1 MSDWWEVVLCGQCKN
16 PWIVEQ
22 HDRRTQDSVSC
33 PNCPNEV
40 TAPRVVKKADSHEG
54 AAELR
59 AQYLAKE
66 ADCEEVYT
74 DFRDEWGPWNAQLE
88 AVEDRTAKVSDEALV
103 EFVTADEAIAHYY
116 DDSDS
121 RDAHLSPDTE
131 DYRHRYQDLADAVA
145 EQTRL
150 EHREMFSEQ
159 VPDERASWK
168 IFQSRVDELLD
179 GFADR
184 PDPDDLPRGEITPTD
199 QTLASVVVDLDKDAT
214 VTDIW
219 EQLFESTRVRE
230 VLAESVRGVLAGL
243 DPAECHE
250 VLEDEHIPFW
260 VRSPIINA
268 ARGDS
273 REAWRVAVDVIPS
286 MHEHPLAAT
295 EDLLAT
301 ATLFGGTETGVAL
314 AAIVHEEWLDRKR
327 SQREDICELLAIL
340 ASNLDVRVASSGIV
354 LQQLADRHRLDL
366 PGVSEW
372 GSQRRT
378 ETGIADLVNDGMA
391 ALDHDGRE
399 VAILRTLYEDDGDA
413 LSYGQ
418 LYAEFQCDES
428 RVRQCISE
436 LVSLEL
442 VNRFGPQTGRMV
454 ELLEAGEAVLETF
467 DKETARQRRIESFV
481 SGDGQ
486 SRSKGRVNTHTGR
499 VGEDGPQEPPAK
511 AAGPWKTAFLGSAEH
526 AGAAAAAADGG
537 VTLVPGDVGEEND
550 RVRRVSYDA
559 DRDEVVVAVRGADPT
574 TYVASSAIALTW
586 PTFLEKVFSNGR
598 LEAIDDPPIIVREA
612 RCIGGATDDALE
624 DQSEFIEKLAD
635 WGKEIGDMTRQL
647 KHGEYGEFDGRD
659 AFRSEILRKS
669 HGLFGTMAH
678 LLDAVGVDLVREI
691 RVPPK
696 ADRERQL
703 GQLARSIAVSA
714 AIQSTY
720 KDCFACYRQ
729 LFEGREEKR
738 ERALVPSVDAA
749 DPYGDL
755 IGSIV
760 IRGPDI
766 HRLEP
771 YLRSRLEDPEE
782 EHEDALEIA
791 VQVPIED
798 VGRQAFAETAARIL
812 GAKNLRPTSEAVS
825 LLHGLVETPHDAA
838 EGLHQR
844 LQEEDERREVRPDEV
859 RKALAGV
866 DAAALCPDLPRSV
879 GVILKTLLEAEE
891 PLSKAELAERSGKCE
906 KTVGRHEAKLEAL
919 GLLEISEDGYRVELS
934 FPEQAERRNPV
945 VPETVATPSFLDVV
959 DALLDATL
967 PPARYADP
975 DDALGGLL
983 WDPPNPGGILEDD
996 DLRPWGELAIRLLDV
1011 ELHDQGPTTVS
1022 MGPGPAVIQ
1031 QSLPT
1036 TEDSREVGA

>member
-1 MSDWWEVVLCGQCKN
+1 MFEVVLCGQCTN
-16 PWIVEQ
+16 PWIVDE

-40 TAPRVVKKADSHEG
+40 TTPKVVNRQETKEH
-54 AAELR
+54 AAEAR
-59 AQYLAKE
+59 AQYLAEE

-74 DFRDEWGPWNAQLE
+74 DFRDEWGSWSAQHE
-88 AVEDRTAKVSDEALV
+88 AVEDRTAKVSNEALA
-103 EFVTADEAIAHYY
+103 EFVTADEAISHYY
-116 DDSDS
+116 GDADS

-131 DYRHRYQDLADAVA
+131 DYRHRYQDLADAIA

-150 EHREMFSEQ
+150 EHREMFAKQ
-159 VPDERASWK
+159 VPDERTSWD
-168 IFQSRVDELLD
+168 IFRSRVDELLD
-179 GFADR
+179 GFAER
-184 PDPDDLPRGEITPTD
+184 PDPDDLPQGEITPTD

-214 VTDIW
+214 LTDIW

-230 VLAESVRGVLAGL
+230 VLAESIRGVLAGL

-273 REAWRVAVDVIPS
+273 REAWRVATEIIPT

-301 ATLFGGTETGVAL
+301 ATLFGGADTGLSL

-327 SQREDICELLAIL
+327 SQREDICALLAVL
-340 ASNLDVRVASSGIV
+340 AASLDVRVASSGIV

-378 ETGIADLVNDGMA
+378 ETGIADLVNNGVA

-436 LVSLEL
+436 LVSLDL
-442 VNRFGPQTGRMV
+442 INRFGPQTSRMV

-467 DKETARQRRIESFV
+467 DKEIARQRRIESFV
-481 SGDGQ
+481 SGDRQ
-486 SRSKGRVNTHTGR
+486 SRSKGRVNTHTGW
-499 VGEDGPQEPPAK
+499 VEEDDPEEPPTEG
-511 AAGPWKTAFLGSAEH
+511 AGPWKTAFLGTADH
-526 AGAAAAAADGG
+526 AAAAGSAADGS
-537 VTLVPGDVGEEND
+537 VTLVPSKIEAEND
-550 RVRRVSYDA
+550 RVRRVSYDP

-586 PTFLEKVFSNGR
+586 PTFLEKVFANDR
-598 LEAIDDPPIIVREA
+598 LEEIDDPPIIVREA

-624 DQSEFIEKLAD
+624 DQSEFIKKLAD

-647 KHGEYGEFDGRD
+647 KHGEYGEFDGRN

-696 ADRERQL
+696 ADKDRQL
-703 GQLARSIAVSA
+703 GQLAQSIAVSA

-749 DPYGDL
+749 DPYGSL

-771 YLRSRLEDPEE
+771 YLRSRLEEPEE

-791 VQVPIED
+791 VEVPVGT
-798 VGRQAFAETAARIL
+798 VGRDAFAETAARIL
-812 GAKNLRPTSEAVS
+812 GEKNLRPTSDAVS
-825 LLHGLVETPHDAA
+825 LFHALVESPHDAA
-838 EGLHQR
+838 AGIHNQLR
-844 LQEEDERREVRPDEV
+844 TEDERREVRPDEV
-859 RKALAGV
+859 RRALAGV
-866 DAAALCPDLPRSV
+866 DAVALCPDLPRSV
-879 GVILKTLLEAEE
+879 GPILKTLLKARE
-891 PLSKAELAERSGKCE
+891 PLSKAELSDRSDKSE
-906 KTVGRHEAKLEAL
+906 KTIGRHEDKLEAL
-919 GLLEISEDGYRVELS
+919 GLLEITDGYRVELS
-934 FPEQAERRNPV
+934 FPEQAERRAPV
-945 VPETVATPSFLDVV
+945 VPETVVTGSLLDVV
-959 DALLDATL
+959 DALLESTL

-975 DDALGGLL
+975 DDPLGGLL

-996 DLRPWGELAIRLLDV
+996 DLGQWGELAVRLLDI
-1011 ELHDQGPTTVS
+1011 ELSDQGPSTVS

-1031 QSLPT
+1031 EPLPT
-1036 TEDSREVGA
+1036 AGDPTEVSG